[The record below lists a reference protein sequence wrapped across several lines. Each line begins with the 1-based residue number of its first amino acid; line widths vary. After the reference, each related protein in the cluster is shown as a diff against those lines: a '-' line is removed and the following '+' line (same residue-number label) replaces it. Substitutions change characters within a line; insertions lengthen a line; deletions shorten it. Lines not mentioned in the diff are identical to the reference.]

1 MEGSLTTSRLY
12 NFTANLVKVF
22 KIRGQILGKVDLQ
35 KTVYFMKRFGLDV
48 PFEFRWNIFGPY
60 SYDLAHY
67 CASLEVEGLLLYS
80 GIYSLS
86 KEKAKL
92 YSSRVVDQKTFE
104 RLKQFFSDVDKICQT
119 KGYDKVT
126 FLECLASLDFINQN
140 SSQKECRKENIFL
153 LLQLLK
159 PEKANIFKNMRED
172 AWKLLQLFGLLS

>member
-1 MEGSLTTSRLY
+1 MTTSRLY

-86 KEKAKL
+86 EEKAKL
-92 YSSRVVDQKTFE
+92 YSSCVVDQKTFE
-104 RLKQFFSDVDKICQT
+104 GLKQFFSDVDEICQ
-119 KGYDKVT
+119 KKRYDKVT

-140 SSQKECRKENIFL
+140 SSQKERRKENIFL

>member
-1 MEGSLTTSRLY
+1 
-12 NFTANLVKVF
+12 
-22 KIRGQILGKVDLQ
+22 
-35 KTVYFMKRFGLDV
+35 MKRFGLDV

-86 KEKAKL
+86 EEKAKL
-92 YSSRVVDQKTFE
+92 YSSCVADQKTFE
-104 RLKQFFSDVDKICQT
+104 GLKQFFSDVDEICH
-119 KGYDKVT
+119 KKRYDKVT

-140 SSQKECRKENIFL
+140 LSQKERRKETIFL
-153 LLQLLK
+153 LLELLK

-172 AWKLLQLFGLLS
+172 AWELLQLVGLLS